1 MTPLNSQSLPAD
13 VVAELAR
20 LRDIRLPEDVSWWP
34 LAPGWWALLAI
45 VLIASVAVAG
55 LELRRRRSLR
65 FQALRELELLKAQTT
80 PKSSTLELASQICV
94 LIRRIALSGIKD
106 QHLASIH
113 GDAWSEYLSQ
123 SPHGMPPPIATF
135 IAGAPY
141 VMDEGCGGESPQSEP
156 GKDAIFSAAENWI
169 RSYA

>member
-45 VLIASVAVAG
+45 MLVASAAVVG
-55 LELRRRRSLR
+55 LEFRRRRSLR

-94 LIRRIALSGIKD
+94 LIRRIALSGTKD
-106 QHLASIH
+106 RHLASIH
-113 GDAWSEYLSQ
+113 GDAWSEYLSR
-123 SPHGMPPPIATF
+123 SPRGMPRPIATF

-141 VMDEGCGGESPQSEP
+141 VMDERCGGESPQSEP
-156 GKDAIFSAAENWI
+156 SKDALFSAAENWI
-169 RSYA
+169 RSYS